1 LEQAVLVCKEVE
13 VDLKEVKRW
22 SINEGMSDKYEKFIE
37 RLNETE
43 TG

>member
-1 LEQAVLVCKEVE
+1 MCKAIEI
-13 VDLKEVKRW
+13 DLKEVERW

-37 RLNETE
+37 RLNENE

>member
-1 LEQAVLVCKEVE
+1 MCKATD

-37 RLNETE
+37 RLNENE